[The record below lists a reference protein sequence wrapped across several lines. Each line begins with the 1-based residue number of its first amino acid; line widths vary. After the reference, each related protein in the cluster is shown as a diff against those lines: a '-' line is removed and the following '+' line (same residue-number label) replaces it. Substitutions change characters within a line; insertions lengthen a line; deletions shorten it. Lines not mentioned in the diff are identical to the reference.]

1 MTMPASNAN
10 NANSANKLIHSTLEE
25 QLRERIS
32 AGEWAPDAAI
42 PSENELARQYNVS
55 RMTARSV
62 ITQLVGAGLL
72 YRIPGKGTFV
82 RNRPTIDRSGKYTS
96 IREQLQMQGR
106 EVTTKFLSLDEIA
119 APEGIAKILSLRPDD
134 RMIYV
139 LRLIRY
145 LDGEPFCLHTC
156 HFRAS
161 RFPGLAGH
169 DFESTKCRDL
179 LREKYGVDRDSV
191 DETLESTV
199 ASFEEAS
206 KLGVLPGHPLML
218 LCSLIYD
225 KDGLPY
231 EYTKI
236 LFRGD
241 RIRLSFHY

>member
-1 MTMPASNAN
+1 MPTP
-10 NANSANKLIHSTLEE
+10 ANKSIHYSLEE
-25 QLRERIS
+25 QLRERIR
-32 AGEWAPDAAI
+32 AGEWGPDMAI
-42 PSENELARQYNVS
+42 PSENELARQYSVS

-82 RNRPTIDRSGKYTS
+82 SNRPTVERSGSYTS

-106 EVTTKFLSLDEIA
+106 QVTTKFLSFEEMD
-119 APEGIAKILSLRPDD
+119 APESIAKTLCLRPDD
-134 RMIYV
+134 RRIYV

-161 RFPGLAGH
+161 RFPDLANH
-169 DFESTKCRDL
+169 DFESVNCRQL
-179 LREKYGVDRDSV
+179 LREKYGVDRDTV
-191 DETLESTV
+191 DETLETTV
-199 ASFEEAS
+199 ASFDEAS
-206 KLGVLPGHPLML
+206 SLGILPGHPLLL

-225 KDGLPY
+225 KDNLPY

>member
-1 MTMPASNAN
+1 MSAP
-10 NANSANKLIHSTLEE
+10 ANKSIHYSLEE
-25 QLRERIS
+25 QLRERIQ
-32 AGEWAPDAAI
+32 AGEWGPDMAI

-82 RNRPTIDRSGKYTS
+82 SNRPTVERSGPCTS

-106 EVTTKFLSLDEIA
+106 EVTTKFISLEEID
-119 APEGIAKILSLRPDD
+119 APDSIAKILSLRPDD
-134 RMIYV
+134 KRIYV

-161 RFPGLAGH
+161 MFPNFAEH
-169 DFESTKCRDL
+169 DFESTACRQL
-179 LREKYGVDRDSV
+179 LKEKYGVDRNTV
-191 DETLESTV
+191 DETLETAV
-199 ASFEEAS
+199 ASFSEAS
-206 KLGVLPGHPLML
+206 SLGILPGHPLLL
-218 LCSLIYD
+218 LCSLVCGQD
-225 KDGLPY
+225 NLPY

-241 RIRLSFHY
+241 KIRLSFHY